1 MTLDSYRRD
10 GARRGRTGPG
20 GSRGRASYHLGSE
33 RQESTR
39 TRARVR
45 SGGVRK
51 WTWAT
56 LLVLGL
62 LGGVG
67 FALVR
72 PAIRSA
78 AVSLAERE
86 GLVLRFSEMELSA
99 SSVTLKDV
107 RLSPKTSGFLDARF
121 DRVRVGLG
129 WSAPRLRSLWVE
141 GGRVVLRGSIDEVQ
155 EGYRA
160 LRGSRAS
167 SPAASGGAGG
177 RFVRVHNV
185 KLLWHDA
192 FEPGVAQELTGLE
205 LERGPGGQRVGA
217 DRVELRAGSTRLQV
231 AGLLLGFSE
240 DRARILALSASEAK
254 VIYELGEQEQS
265 GGSKDADKPRD
276 PKFAAPPNGKTPET
290 GILKRFRLRPELPK
304 QVALALQ
311 AVRSQAL
318 PRLPERASVERLWVT
333 VHRGLERLEV
343 GPGRL
348 SAEKKDAALN
358 FSFSPGK
365 DAKGTPLSV
374 ELEVPLR
381 AGEISAKIAGGP
393 ITFRDLGLEEGAF
406 GVRGV
411 HSTELTGKVQ
421 GKLGADALLVSGTL
435 ELERLQLED
444 PRIAPEPLQF
454 PRLSWG
460 GELLM
465 RLDGSE
471 FSIKDGEMRLGEARV
486 LSQISFQRDAEAAQL
501 ALKLTIPQVACSSL
515 LGAAPP
521 GLLGSAREI
530 GMSGTFALDTEA
542 HLDTAKP
549 SKMDVAFRLEN
560 NCRIERVPATLA
572 PEQFRKPFTRTVPGP
587 EALPMLVESGP
598 GSASWTPYESI
609 SPYFET
615 ALLVTE
621 DGRFF
626 HHRGFD
632 PRAIESSIRD
642 NVVSGAFVRGAS
654 TISMQ
659 LAKNLYLGREKVL
672 ARKGREALLTMVLEQ
687 AFDKRKLLELY
698 MNVVELGPGV
708 YGVKSAASYY
718 FNTTPDRLTI
728 AQCFFLASLLP
739 SPKKQHFE
747 ADGRISKA
755 RRAYLEKLM
764 RIAHDRDRLS
774 STELERALAE
784 ELVLGRPDTGGTPGE
799 PESSPE
805 DTL

>member
-1 MTLDSYRRD
+1 M
-10 GARRGRTGPG
+10 
-20 GSRGRASYHLGSE
+20 
-33 RQESTR
+33 
-39 TRARVR
+39 
-45 SGGVRK
+45 
-51 WTWAT
+51 
-56 LLVLGL
+56 
-62 LGGVG
+62 
-67 FALVR
+67 
-72 PAIRSA
+72 
-78 AVSLAERE
+78 SLAERE
-86 GLVLRFSEMELSA
+86 GLILRFAELELGA

-129 WSAPRLRSLWVE
+129 WSAPRVRSLWVE
-141 GGRVVLRGSIDEVQ
+141 GGRVVLRGSVDEVQ

-160 LRGSRAS
+160 LRGSRQNSRAEAS
-167 SPAASGGAGG
+167 SGADG
-177 RFVRVHNV
+177 RFVRVHDV
-185 KLLWHDA
+185 KLVWHDA
-192 FEPGVAQELTGLE
+192 LEPGVAQELTGLE
-205 LERGPGGQRVGA
+205 VERGPGGQRAGA
-217 DRVELRAGSTRLQV
+217 DRVELRVGSTRLQV

-240 DRARILALSASEAK
+240 DRARIEALSASEAK
-254 VIYELGEQEQS
+254 VIYELGEQDRSED
-265 GGSKDADKPRD
+265 SKDDDSTR
-276 PKFAAPPNGKTPET
+276 APTLASPPPGKSPQT
-290 GILKRFRLRPELPK
+290 GLLGRFRLRPELPK
-304 QVALALQ
+304 KVALALQ
-311 AVRSQAL
+311 GLRSQAL
-318 PRLPERASVERLWVT
+318 PRLPERASIERLWVT
-333 VHRGLERLEV
+333 VRRGLERLEV

-348 SAEKKDAALN
+348 SAEKKDGALKL
-358 FSFSPGK
+358 SFLPGK
-365 DAKGTPLSV
+365 DAEGTPLAV
-374 ELEVPLR
+374 ELGVPLD
-381 AGEISAKIAGGP
+381 AGEISATIAGGP
-393 ITFRDLGLEEGAF
+393 ITFRELGLEEGAF

-411 HSTELTGKVQ
+411 HSTELTGKVR
-421 GKLGADALLVSGTL
+421 GTLGADALWVSGTL
-435 ELERLQLED
+435 ELDRLQLED

-460 GELLM
+460 GELRM

-471 FSIKDGEMRLGEARV
+471 FSIKDGEMRLGEARF
-486 LSQISFQRDAEAAQL
+486 LSQVSFQRDADAAQL
-501 ALKLTIPQVACSSL
+501 ALQLTIPQLACSSL

-530 GMSGTFALDTEA
+530 GMSGTFALDTETQ
-542 HLDTAKP
+542 LDTAKP
-549 SKMDVAFRLEN
+549 SKMTVAFRLEN
-560 NCRIERVPATLA
+560 NCRIERVPGPLA
-572 PEQFRKPFTRTVPGP
+572 PEQFKKPFTRTVPGP

-642 NVVSGAFVRGAS
+642 NVVSGSFVRGAS

-718 FNTTPDRLTI
+718 FNTTPNRLTI
-728 AQCFFLASLLP
+728 AQCFFLASILP

-755 RRAYLEKLM
+755 RRGYLEKLM
-764 RIAHDRDRLS
+764 RIAQDRERLS
-774 STELERALAE
+774 SSELERALAE
-784 ELVLGRPDTGGTPGE
+784 ELVLGRPDTGGLVGSPGSA
-799 PESSPE
+799 PEGSPE
-805 DTL
+805 DAL

>member
-1 MTLDSYRRD
+1 M
-10 GARRGRTGPG
+10 
-20 GSRGRASYHLGSE
+20 
-33 RQESTR
+33 
-39 TRARVR
+39 
-45 SGGVRK
+45 RK

-62 LGGVG
+62 LGGLG

-72 PAIRSA
+72 PAIRSV

-86 GLVLRFSEMELSA
+86 GLVLRFSEMELGA

-121 DRVRVGLG
+121 DQVRVGLG

-141 GGRVVLRGSIDEVQ
+141 GGRVVLRGSVDEVQ
-155 EGYRA
+155 DGYRA

-167 SPAASGGAGG
+167 SPAGSSGAGG

-185 KLLWHDA
+185 KVVWHDA
-192 FEPGVAQELTGLE
+192 FEPGVPQEITGLQ

-231 AGLLLGFSE
+231 AGLLLGFSA
-240 DRARILALSASEAK
+240 DRSRIEALSASEAK

-265 GGSKDADKPRD
+265 GDTKDAVQPRD
-276 PKFAAPPNGKTPET
+276 AKLAPPPNGKPPEK
-290 GILKRFRLRPELPK
+290 GLLQRFRLRPELPK
-304 QVALALQ
+304 KVALALQ
-311 AVRSQAL
+311 GLRTQAL
-318 PRLPERASVERLWVT
+318 PRLPERASIERLWVT

-343 GPGRL
+343 GPGHL
-348 SAEKKDAALN
+348 SAEKKDGALKL
-358 FSFSPGK
+358 SFSPGE

-374 ELEVPLR
+374 ELDVPLS
-381 AGEISAKIAGGP
+381 AGEISATIAGGP
-393 ITFRDLGLEEGAF
+393 ITFRELGLEEGAF

-411 HSTELTGKVQ
+411 HSTELTGKVR
-421 GKLGADALLVSGTL
+421 GTLGADADALSVSGTL
-435 ELERLQLED
+435 ELERLQLDD

-460 GELLM
+460 GELRM

-471 FSIKDGEMRLGEARV
+471 FSLKDGEMRLGEARF
-486 LSQISFQRDAEAAQL
+486 LSQISFQRDADTAQL
-501 ALKLTIPQVACSSL
+501 ALKLTIPQLACSSL

-530 GMSGTFALDTEA
+530 GLSGTFALETEA
-542 HLDTAKP
+542 QFDTAKP
-549 SKMDVAFRLEN
+549 SKMNVAFRLEN
-560 NCRIERVPATLA
+560 NCRVERVPAALA
-572 PEQFRKPFTRTVPGP
+572 PEQFKKPFTRTVPGP

-728 AQCFFLASLLP
+728 AQCFFLASILP

-747 ADGRISKA
+747 SDGRISKA

-784 ELVLGRPDTGGTPGE
+784 ELVLGRPDTGGFLAAPGAT
-799 PESSPE
+799 ESSPE
-805 DTL
+805 DAL